1 MFEDSYKTIASP
13 AEGSYSEKRSKFLA
27 YAFPVQNEQE
37 VKQRLAE
44 IQKKH
49 WDARHHCYAYILGPH
64 KDAYRQND
72 NGEPSG
78 TAGRPIYGQL
88 LSKDVTNTLVIVVRY
103 FGGIKLGVS
112 GLQNAYKVAAR
123 EALDAADIVE
133 RTIQETF
140 RVTFE
145 YVKMNDIM
153 QILKDPEVQVI
164 DRQSYM
170 QCIYTIS
177 VRQRDADRVTEA
189 LRKIP
194 MTEVIPVCFLFISCC
209 LYLSKDLKKTIF

>member
-1 MFEDSYKTIASP
+1 MFEDTYKTIAKPS
-13 AEGSYSEKRSKFLA
+13 EGSYSEKRSKFLA

-37 VKQRLAE
+37 VKARLTE

-64 KDAYRQND
+64 KDAYRLND

-88 LSKDVTNTLVIVVRY
+88 LSKDLTNTLVIVVRY

-112 GLQNAYKVAAR
+112 GLQNAYKVAAKK
-123 EALDAADIVE
+123 ALDAAVIEE
-133 RTIQETF
+133 RTIQEQYQ
-140 RVTFE
+140 VVFE

-153 QILKDPEVQVI
+153 QILKDPEIQVL
-164 DRQSYM
+164 DRQSDMRCTY
-170 QCIYTIS
+170 IIS

-189 LRKIP
+189 LRKVS
-194 MTEVIPVCFLFISCC
+194 MTEVIAL
-209 LYLSKDLKKTIF
+209 

>member
-1 MFEDSYKTIASP
+1 MFDDTYKTIAKP

-49 WDARHHCYAYILGPH
+49 WDARHHCYAYILGPN
-64 KDAYRQND
+64 KDAYRLND

-88 LSKDVTNTLVIVVRY
+88 LSKDLTNTLVIVVRY

-123 EALDAADIVE
+123 EALEAAVIEE
-133 RTIQETF
+133 RTVQETY

-153 QILKDPEVQVI
+153 QILKDPEVQVL

-177 VRQRDADRVTEA
+177 VRQRDADRITMA
-189 LRKIP
+189 LRKVP
-194 MTEVIPVCFLFISCC
+194 MTEVTAL
-209 LYLSKDLKKTIF
+209 

>member
-1 MFEDSYKTIASP
+1 MFEDTYKTIAKPS
-13 AEGSYSEKRSKFLA
+13 EGSYSEKRSKFLA

-88 LSKDVTNTLVIVVRY
+88 LSKDLTNTLVIVVRY

-112 GLQNAYKVAAR
+112 GLQNAYKVAAK
-123 EALDAADIVE
+123 EALDAAVIEE
-133 RTIQETF
+133 RTIQEQYQ
-140 RVTFE
+140 VVFE

-153 QILKDPEVQVI
+153 QILKDPEIQVL
-164 DRQSYM
+164 DRQSDM
-170 QCIYTIS
+170 RCTYTIS
-177 VRQRDADRVTEA
+177 VRQRDADRITEA
-189 LRKIP
+189 LRKVA
-194 MTEVIPVCFLFISCC
+194 MTEVTSL
-209 LYLSKDLKKTIF
+209 

>member
-1 MFEDSYKTIASP
+1 MFDDSYKTIAKP
-13 AEGSYSEKRSKFLA
+13 AEGNYSEKRSKFLA

-64 KDAYRQND
+64 KDAYRLND

-88 LSKDVTNTLVIVVRY
+88 LSKDLTNTLVIVVRY

-123 EALDAADIVE
+123 EALDAAVIEE
-133 RTIQETF
+133 RTVQETY

-153 QILKDPEVQVI
+153 QILKDPYVQVI
-164 DRQSYM
+164 ERQSYM

-177 VRQRDADRVTEA
+177 VRQREADRITEA
-189 LRKIP
+189 LRKVP
-194 MTEVIPVCFLFISCC
+194 MTEVVAL
-209 LYLSKDLKKTIF
+209 

>member
-1 MFEDSYKTIASP
+1 MFEDSYKTIAKP

-64 KDAYRQND
+64 KDAYRLND

-123 EALDAADIVE
+123 EALDAAVIEE
-133 RTIQETF
+133 RTIQEIY

-145 YVKMNDIM
+145 YTKMNDIM
-153 QILKDPEVQVI
+153 QILKNPEIQI
-164 DRQSYM
+164 LDRQSYM
-170 QCIYTIS
+170 QCVYTIS
-177 VRQRDADRVTEA
+177 VRQRDADRIAEA

-194 MTEVIPVCFLFISCC
+194 MTEVTPI
-209 LYLSKDLKKTIF
+209 

>member
-1 MFEDSYKTIASP
+1 MFDDSYKTIAKPS
-13 AEGSYSEKRSKFLA
+13 EGNYSEKRSKFLA
-27 YAFPVQNEQE
+27 YAFPVQNEE
-37 VKQRLAE
+37 EIKQRLAE

-64 KDAYRQND
+64 KDAYRLND

-88 LSKDVTNTLVIVVRY
+88 LSKDLTNTLVIVVRY

-123 EALDAADIVE
+123 EALDAATIVE

-140 RVTFE
+140 SVTFE
-145 YVKMNDIM
+145 YLKMNDIM
-153 QILKDPEVQVI
+153 QILKDPEVQVL
-164 DRQSYM
+164 DRQSFM

-177 VRQRDADRVTEA
+177 VRQREADRIVEA
-189 LRKIP
+189 LRKVP
-194 MTEVIPVCFLFISCC
+194 MTVVTEL
-209 LYLSKDLKKTIF
+209 

>member
-1 MFEDSYKTIASP
+1 MFEDTYKTIAKPS
-13 AEGSYSEKRSKFLA
+13 EGSYSEKRSKFLA

-37 VKQRLAE
+37 VKARLTE

-64 KDAYRQND
+64 KDAYRLND

-88 LSKDVTNTLVIVVRY
+88 LSKDLTNTLVIVVRY

-112 GLQNAYKVAAR
+112 GLQNAYKVAAK
-123 EALDAADIVE
+123 EALDAAVIEE
-133 RTIQETF
+133 RTIQEQYQ
-140 RVTFE
+140 VVFE

-153 QILKDPEVQVI
+153 QILKDPEIQVL
-164 DRQSYM
+164 DRQSDM
-170 QCIYTIS
+170 RCTYTIS
-177 VRQRDADRVTEA
+177 VRQRDADRIADA
-189 LRKIP
+189 LRKVS
-194 MTEVIPVCFLFISCC
+194 MTEVIAL
-209 LYLSKDLKKTIF
+209 

>member
-1 MFEDSYKTIASP
+1 MFDDSYKTIAKP

-64 KDAYRQND
+64 KDAYRLND

-88 LSKDVTNTLVIVVRY
+88 LSKDLTNTLVIVVRY

-123 EALDAADIVE
+123 EALDAAVIEE
-133 RTIQETF
+133 RTIQETY

-145 YVKMNDIM
+145 YTKMNDIM
-153 QILKDPEVQVI
+153 QILKNPEVQVL

-177 VRQRDADRVTEA
+177 VRQRDADRITEA
-189 LRKIP
+189 LRKVP
-194 MTEVIPVCFLFISCC
+194 MTEVTPL
-209 LYLSKDLKKTIF
+209 

>member
-1 MFEDSYKTIASP
+1 MFEDTYKTIAKP

-88 LSKDVTNTLVIVVRY
+88 LSKDLTNTLVIVVRY

-112 GLQNAYKVAAR
+112 GLQNAYKVAAK
-123 EALDAADIVE
+123 EALDAAVIEE
-133 RTIQETF
+133 RTIQEQYQ
-140 RVTFE
+140 VVFE

-153 QILKDPEVQVI
+153 QILKDPEIQVL
-164 DRQSYM
+164 DRQSDM
-170 QCIYTIS
+170 RCTYTIS
-177 VRQRDADRVTEA
+177 VRQRDADRITEA
-189 LRKIP
+189 LRKVA
-194 MTEVIPVCFLFISCC
+194 MTEVTAL
-209 LYLSKDLKKTIF
+209 

>member
-1 MFEDSYKTIASP
+1 MFEDSYKTIAKP

-37 VKQRLAE
+37 VKTRLAE

-64 KDAYRQND
+64 KDAYRLND

-88 LSKDVTNTLVIVVRY
+88 LSKDLTNTLVIVVRY

-112 GLQNAYKVAAR
+112 GLQNAYKVAAK
-123 EALDAADIVE
+123 EALDAAVIEE
-133 RTIQETF
+133 RTIQEQY
-140 RVTFE
+140 RVVFE

-153 QILKDPEVQVI
+153 QILKDPEIQVL
-164 DRQSYM
+164 DRQSDM
-170 QCIYTIS
+170 RCTYTIS
-177 VRQRDADRVTEA
+177 VRQRDADRITDA
-189 LRKIP
+189 LRKVA
-194 MTEVIPVCFLFISCC
+194 MTEVTSL
-209 LYLSKDLKKTIF
+209 

>member
-1 MFEDSYKTIASP
+1 MFEDTYKTIAKP

-64 KDAYRQND
+64 KDAYRLND

-88 LSKDVTNTLVIVVRY
+88 LSKDLTNTLVIVVRY

-112 GLQNAYKVAAR
+112 GLQNAYKVAAK
-123 EALDAADIVE
+123 EALDAAVIEE
-133 RTIQETF
+133 RTIQEQY
-140 RVTFE
+140 RVVFE
-145 YVKMNDIM
+145 YVKMNDVM
-153 QILKDPEVQVI
+153 QILKDPEIQVL
-164 DRQSYM
+164 DRQSYLR
-170 QCIYTIS
+170 CTYTIS
-177 VRQRDADRVTEA
+177 VRQRDADRVTNA
-189 LRKIP
+189 LRKVP
-194 MTEVIPVCFLFISCC
+194 MTEVTAL
-209 LYLSKDLKKTIF
+209 

>member
-1 MFEDSYKTIASP
+1 MFEDTYKTIAKP

-27 YAFPVQNEQE
+27 YAFPVENEQE
-37 VKQRLAE
+37 VKQKLAK

-64 KDAYRQND
+64 KDAYRLND

-123 EALDAADIVE
+123 EALDAAVIEE
-133 RTIQETF
+133 RTIQETY

-145 YVKMNDIM
+145 YTKMNDIM
-153 QILKDPEVQVI
+153 QILKNPEVQVL

-177 VRQRDADRVTEA
+177 VRQRDADRITEA
-189 LRKIP
+189 LRKVP
-194 MTEVIPVCFLFISCC
+194 MTEVTSI
-209 LYLSKDLKKTIF
+209 

>member
-1 MFEDSYKTIASP
+1 MFEDSYKTIAKPS
-13 AEGSYSEKRSKFLA
+13 EGSYSEKRSKFLA

-64 KDAYRQND
+64 KDAYRLND

-88 LSKDVTNTLVIVVRY
+88 LSKDLTNTLVIVVRY

-123 EALDAADIVE
+123 EALDAAAIEE
-133 RTIQETF
+133 RTIQETY

-153 QILKDPEVQVI
+153 QILKDPDVQVL

-177 VRQRDADRVTEA
+177 VRQREADRITEA
-189 LRKIP
+189 LRKVP
-194 MTEVIPVCFLFISCC
+194 QTEVISI
-209 LYLSKDLKKTIF
+209 

>member
-1 MFEDSYKTIASP
+1 MFEDTYKTIAKP

-27 YAFPVQNEQE
+27 YAFPVENEQE
-37 VKQRLAE
+37 VKQKLAE

-64 KDAYRQND
+64 KDAYRLND
-72 NGEPSG
+72 NEEPSG

-88 LSKDVTNTLVIVVRY
+88 LSKDVTNTVVIVVRY

-123 EALDAADIVE
+123 EALDAAVIEE
-133 RTIQETF
+133 RTIQETY

-145 YVKMNDIM
+145 YTKMNDIM
-153 QILKDPEVQVI
+153 QILKNPEVQVL

-177 VRQRDADRVTEA
+177 VRQRDADRITEA
-189 LRKIP
+189 LRKVP
-194 MTEVIPVCFLFISCC
+194 MTEVTSI
-209 LYLSKDLKKTIF
+209 

>member
-1 MFEDSYKTIASP
+1 MFEDSYKTIAKPS
-13 AEGSYSEKRSKFLA
+13 EGSYSEKRSKFLA
-27 YAFPVQNEQE
+27 YAFPVQDEQE

-64 KDAYRQND
+64 KDAYRVND

-78 TAGRPIYGQL
+78 TAGRPIHGQL
-88 LSKDVTNTLVIVVRY
+88 LCKDLTNTLVIVVRY

-123 EALDAADIVE
+123 EALDAATIVE
-133 RTIQETF
+133 RTIQETY

-145 YVKMNDIM
+145 YVKMNDVM

-177 VRQRDADRVTEA
+177 VRQREADRITAA

-194 MTEVIPVCFLFISCC
+194 MTEVTAL
-209 LYLSKDLKKTIF
+209 

>member
-1 MFEDSYKTIASP
+1 MFDDSYKTIEKP

-27 YAFPVQNEQE
+27 YAFPVQNETE

-64 KDAYRQND
+64 KDAYRLND

-88 LSKDVTNTLVIVVRY
+88 LSKDLTNTLVVVVRY

-123 EALDAADIVE
+123 EALDAAVIVE
-133 RTIQETF
+133 RTIQETYS
-140 RVTFE
+140 VTFE

-153 QILKDPEVQVI
+153 QILKDPNVQVL

-177 VRQRDADRVTEA
+177 VRQREADRITEA
-189 LRKIP
+189 LRKVP
-194 MTEVIPVCFLFISCC
+194 MTVVTEL
-209 LYLSKDLKKTIF
+209 

>member
-1 MFEDSYKTIASP
+1 MFEDSYKTIAKP

-37 VKQRLAE
+37 GKERLAE
-44 IQKKH
+44 LQKKH
-49 WDARHHCYAYILGPH
+49 WDARHHCYAYILGAH
-64 KDAYRQND
+64 KDAYRLND

-123 EALDAADIVE
+123 EALDAAVIEE
-133 RTIQETF
+133 RTVQETY

-153 QILKDPEVQVI
+153 QILKDPEVQVL

-177 VRQRDADRVTEA
+177 VRQREADRITGA
-189 LRKIP
+189 LRKVP
-194 MTEVIPVCFLFISCC
+194 MTTVESL
-209 LYLSKDLKKTIF
+209 

>member
-1 MFEDSYKTIASP
+1 MFEDTYKTIAKP

-64 KDAYRQND
+64 KDAYRLND

-88 LSKDVTNTLVIVVRY
+88 LSKDLTNTLVIVVRY

-112 GLQNAYKVAAR
+112 GLQNAYKVAAK
-123 EALDAADIVE
+123 EALDAVVIEE
-133 RTIQETF
+133 RTIQEQY
-140 RVTFE
+140 RVVFE
-145 YVKMNDIM
+145 YVKMNDVM
-153 QILKDPEVQVI
+153 QILKDPEIQVL
-164 DRQSYM
+164 DRQSDLR
-170 QCIYTIS
+170 CTYTIS
-177 VRQRDADRVTEA
+177 VRQRDADRVTNA
-189 LRKIP
+189 LRKVP
-194 MTEVIPVCFLFISCC
+194 MTEVTAL
-209 LYLSKDLKKTIF
+209 

>member
-1 MFEDSYKTIASP
+1 MFEDTYKTIAKPS
-13 AEGSYSEKRSKFLA
+13 EGSYSEKRSKFLA

-88 LSKDVTNTLVIVVRY
+88 LSKDLTNTLVIVVRY
-103 FGGIKLGVS
+103 FGGLKLGVS
-112 GLQNAYKVAAR
+112 GLQT
-123 EALDAADIVE
+123 E
-133 RTIQETF
+133 R
-140 RVTFE
+140 
-145 YVKMNDIM
+145 
-153 QILKDPEVQVI
+153 
-164 DRQSYM
+164 
-170 QCIYTIS
+170 
-177 VRQRDADRVTEA
+177 
-189 LRKIP
+189 
-194 MTEVIPVCFLFISCC
+194 
-209 LYLSKDLKKTIF
+209 

>member
-1 MFEDSYKTIASP
+1 MFDDSYKTIAKP

-27 YAFPVQNEQE
+27 YAFPVQNEE
-37 VKQRLAE
+37 EIKQRLAE

-64 KDAYRQND
+64 KDAYRLND

-88 LSKDVTNTLVIVVRY
+88 LSKDLTNTLVIVVRY

-123 EALDAADIVE
+123 EALDAATIVE

-140 RVTFE
+140 SVTFE

-153 QILKDPEVQVI
+153 QILKDPEVQVL
-164 DRQSYM
+164 DRQSFM

-177 VRQRDADRVTEA
+177 VRQREADRIVEA
-189 LRKIP
+189 LRKVP
-194 MTEVIPVCFLFISCC
+194 MTVVTEL
-209 LYLSKDLKKTIF
+209 

>member
-1 MFEDSYKTIASP
+1 MFEDSYKTIAKP

-27 YAFPVQNEQE
+27 YAFPVQSEQD

-49 WDARHHCYAYILGPH
+49 WDARHHCYAYILGAH
-64 KDAYRQND
+64 KDAYRMND

-88 LSKDVTNTLVIVVRY
+88 LSKDLTNTLVIVVRY

-123 EALDAADIVE
+123 EALDAAVIEE
-133 RTIQETF
+133 RTVQESF

-153 QILKDPEVQVI
+153 QILKDPEIQVI
-164 DRQSYM
+164 DRQSDM
-170 QCIYTIS
+170 RCTYTIS
-177 VRQRDADRVTEA
+177 VRQRDADRITEA
-189 LRKIP
+189 LRKVP
-194 MTEVIPVCFLFISCC
+194 MTEVTAL
-209 LYLSKDLKKTIF
+209 

>member
-1 MFEDSYKTIASP
+1 MFEDTYKTIAKP

-37 VKQRLAE
+37 VKARLAE

-64 KDAYRQND
+64 KDAYRLND

-88 LSKDVTNTLVIVVRY
+88 LSKDLTNTLVIVVRY

-112 GLQNAYKVAAR
+112 GLQNAYKVAAK
-123 EALDAADIVE
+123 EALDSDVIEE
-133 RTIQETF
+133 RTIQEQY
-140 RVTFE
+140 RVVFE
-145 YVKMNDIM
+145 YAKMNDIM
-153 QILKDPEVQVI
+153 QILKDPEIQVL
-164 DRQSYM
+164 DRQSDM
-170 QCIYTIS
+170 RCTYTIS
-177 VRQRDADRVTEA
+177 VRQRDADRITTA
-189 LRKIP
+189 LKKVA
-194 MTEVIPVCFLFISCC
+194 MTEVTAL
-209 LYLSKDLKKTIF
+209 

>member
-1 MFEDSYKTIASP
+1 MFEDSYKTIAKPS
-13 AEGSYSEKRSKFLA
+13 EGSYSEKRSKFLA

-37 VKQRLAE
+37 IKARLAE

-64 KDAYRQND
+64 KDAYRLND

-88 LSKDVTNTLVIVVRY
+88 LSKDLTNTLVIVVRY

-123 EALDAADIVE
+123 EALDAAVIEE
-133 RTIQETF
+133 RTIQEQY
-140 RVTFE
+140 RVVFE

-153 QILKDPEVQVI
+153 QILKDPEIQVL
-164 DRQSYM
+164 DRQSDLRCTY
-170 QCIYTIS
+170 IIS
-177 VRQRDADRVTEA
+177 VRQRDADRITEQ
-189 LRKIP
+189 LRKVS
-194 MTEVIPVCFLFISCC
+194 MTEVTAL
-209 LYLSKDLKKTIF
+209 

>member
-194 MTEVIPVCFLFISCC
+194 MTEVIPV
-209 LYLSKDLKKTIF
+209 

>member
-1 MFEDSYKTIASP
+1 MFEDSYKTIAKP

-27 YAFPVQNEQE
+27 YAFPVLNEQE

-64 KDAYRQND
+64 KDAYRVND

-88 LSKDVTNTLVIVVRY
+88 LSKDLTNTLVIVVRY

-112 GLQNAYKVAAR
+112 GLQNAYKIAAK
-123 EALDAADIVE
+123 EALDAAVIEE
-133 RTIQETF
+133 RTIQEQY
-140 RVTFE
+140 RVVFE

-153 QILKDPEVQVI
+153 QILKDPDIQVL
-164 DRQSYM
+164 DRQSDM
-170 QCIYTIS
+170 RCTYTIS
-177 VRQRDADRVTEA
+177 VRQREADRITDA
-189 LRKIP
+189 LRKVA
-194 MTEVIPVCFLFISCC
+194 MTEVTAL
-209 LYLSKDLKKTIF
+209 

>member
-1 MFEDSYKTIASP
+1 MFEDSYKTIAKP

-64 KDAYRQND
+64 KDAYRLND

-88 LSKDVTNTLVIVVRY
+88 LSKDLTNTLVVVVRY

-112 GLQNAYKVAAR
+112 GLQNAYKVAAK
-123 EALDAADIVE
+123 EALDAAVIEE
-133 RTIQETF
+133 RTIQEQY
-140 RVTFE
+140 RVVFE

-153 QILKDPEVQVI
+153 QILKDPEIQVL
-164 DRQSYM
+164 DRQSDM
-170 QCIYTIS
+170 RCTYTIS
-177 VRQRDADRVTEA
+177 VRQRDADRVTDA
-189 LRKIP
+189 LRKVA
-194 MTEVIPVCFLFISCC
+194 MTEVTAL
-209 LYLSKDLKKTIF
+209 